1 MRRKNKLLT
10 SIAIAGAGVLAVA
23 MLASGGDEEQASP
36 PSTAF
41 TYQGRLLWS
50 GEPYD
55 GLADLTFKLFD
66 SAAGANQI
74 GPTLFAQ
81 AFDLVEGLFAID
93 LDFGEIASDANER
106 WLEIAVND
114 TTLSPRQPLRPIA
127 DALSAPIGGQGW
139 QGAQGEPGPKG
150 DPGLPSPA
158 GVKGPA
164 GTSGPQGL
172 SGRQVRPGAR
182 GPQGPPGPPGPQGL
196 QGPPGPPGVSGEG
209 DNDGDPTAGG
219 NCACWQI
226 DGNGI
231 RYIGNVGIGTGS
243 SSNYRLYVKGTRTAA
258 IFGYNTASSGT
269 KYGVYGR
276 SLSTNGRGVFG
287 YATTSSGTNFG
298 VYGRTLSSTGR
309 GVFGYA
315 SRTSGANYGVYGLT
329 KSTTGRGVYG
339 YANASSGTNYG
350 VYGRTLSPTGR
361 GVYGLA
367 SATSGI
373 NYGVYAQTNSTSG
386 RGVFGKATATSGINF
401 GGYFQTASTTGQ
413 GVFGFASATSG
424 VNYGVFGTTASPS
437 GYGVYSAGDVCTTGA
452 YLNCSD
458 ARFKEN
464 VQPLTDSL
472 EKVLKLRG
480 VQFDWKRDEFPEHRF
495 SQDRQ
500 VGFVAQEVAKVLPEL
515 VSGGDGDQEFYSVSY
530 VGLVPVLVEAIK
542 ELNGH
547 VQQRDAQI
555 TELQARLTA
564 LETLV
569 TQRAQNH
576 QGGPS

>member
-1 MRRKNKLLT
+1 MRRKNQLLT
-10 SIAIAGAGVLAVA
+10 SIAVACAGVLAVA
-23 MLASGGDEEQASP
+23 MLAAGGDEEQASP
-36 PSTAF
+36 SSTTS

-66 SAAGANQI
+66 SATGANQL

-81 AFDLVEGLFAID
+81 GFDLVEGLFAID
-93 LDFGEIASDANER
+93 LDFGEITSDASER

-114 TTLSPRQPLRPIA
+114 TTLSPRQPLRPITN
-127 DALSAPIGGQGW
+127 ALRAPIGGQGS
-139 QGAQGEPGPKG
+139 QGARGEPGPKG
-150 DPGLPSPA
+150 DPGFPGSA
-158 GVKGPA
+158 GARGLA
-164 GTSGPQGL
+164 GTPRPQGSSGP
-172 SGRQVRPGAR
+172 QVRPGAR
-182 GPQGPPGPPGPQGL
+182 GPQGPPGVRGPQGL

-209 DNDGDPTAGG
+209 DSDGDPTAS
-219 NCACWQI
+219 CACWQI
-226 DGNGI
+226 DSHGI

-243 SSNYRLYVKGTRTAA
+243 LSSYRLYVKGASTGA
-258 IFGYNTASSGT
+258 IYGYNTASSGT
-269 KYGVYGR
+269 RYGVYGR
-276 SLSTNGRGVFG
+276 SLST
-287 YATTSSGTNFG
+287 S
-298 VYGRTLSSTGR
+298 
-309 GVFGYA
+309 
-315 SRTSGANYGVYGLT
+315 
-329 KSTTGRGVYG
+329 GRGVYG
-339 YANASSGTNYG
+339 LASASSGANYG
-350 VYGRTLSPTGR
+350 VYGRTLSSSGR

-367 SATSGI
+367 TASSGTNYGLYGRSLSSTGRGVYGSAVATSGT
-373 NYGVYAQTNSTSG
+373 NFGVYGKTDSTSG
-386 RGVFGKATATSGINF
+386 RGVFGQASATSGIAF
-401 GGYFQTASTTGQ
+401 GGYFQSASTTGQ

-424 VNYGVFGTTASPS
+424 VNYGVFGTTASPA

-500 VGFVAQEVAKVLPEL
+500 VGFLAQEVAKVLPEL
-515 VSGGDGDQEFYSVSY
+515 VAGGEGDQEFYSVSY
-530 VGLVPVLVEAIK
+530 GRLVPVLVEAIK

-547 VQQRDAQI
+547 VQQRDARI

-569 TQRAQNH
+569 RQRVQSH
-576 QGGPS
+576 EGGPS